1 MDIVQAFTENNEI
14 NNITIKIAEDGEPIF
29 QANEIA
35 KILEIKNIHA
45 TLKLFDTDEKVL
57 INNETPGGNQ
67 IMTFLTE
74 LGLYRLLNIS
84 RKPIART
91 FQKWV
96 AGVIKQIRKTGQYK
110 LENSLK
116 ETVEKNER
124 DYELKLHNN
133 LIQMWKKKN
142 GVYIGKIKNIDDKII
157 IKIGSTKDIEER
169 AIKLKHEFKTE
180 ILIMNFFEI
189 NRHMD
194 FEKALH
200 RDSNIRP
207 YQYTEE
213 INGHVSCETFCIP
226 KNYYNDLI
234 MIIKRKQKDYEG
246 ETNEQLF
253 ELKKLNAEIELQ
265 KLLLLRE
272 QEKNKTPV
280 VVYKEVPCTF
290 VPDDNK
296 KIGKGFKIQKYTMD
310 GQLVCTYNG
319 ITMAERKE
327 PRMSSRGLRGA
338 IKNNYEYNNH
348 RWMFL
353 DRNLPD
359 DTVQTLPEL
368 QEHKINP
375 TDFVAML
382 DFNKENIVKVFEDQ
396 LAACAHMQ
404 LKSTLCIYKS
414 IRQGALCR
422 GHHFMYFTEV
432 PEELR
437 NKYLEYNTLPE
448 VKRRYNS
455 ISVKQINP
463 INNEVIKEY
472 QSYTDIV
479 REFQMSLCKIKKI
492 IASGE
497 VYKGYIWSR

>member
-1 MDIVQAFTENNEI
+1 MDIVKAFIDNDEI
-14 NNITIKIAEDGEPIF
+14 NNITIKIHDDGEPIF
-29 QANEIA
+29 QANDIA
-35 KILEIKNIHA
+35 KILEIKNIRE
-45 TLKLFDTDEKVL
+45 TLKNFDEDEKVMTDC
-57 INNETPGGNQ
+57 ETSGGIQN
-67 IMTFLTE
+67 MTFLTE
-74 LGLYRLLNIS
+74 IGLYRLLNIS

-96 AGVIKQIRKTGQYK
+96 AGVIKQIRKTGQYT

-124 DYELKLHNN
+124 DYELKMHNN
-133 LIQMWKKKN
+133 LIQLWKKKN
-142 GVYIGKIKNIDDKII
+142 GVYVAKIKNIDDKIL
-157 IKIGSTKDIEER
+157 IKIGSTKDIEDR
-169 AIKLKHEFKTE
+169 VSHLKRDFKE
-180 ILIMNFFEI
+180 NIIVMNFFEV
-189 NRHMD
+189 NRYID

-200 RDSNIRP
+200 RDTNIRP
-207 YQYTEE
+207 YQYIEE
-213 INGHVSCETFCIP
+213 INGHTSTEVFCIH
-226 KNYYNDLI
+226 KEYYNDLI
-234 MIIKRKQKDYEG
+234 MIIKRKQKEYEG
-246 ETNEQLF
+246 ETNEQLY
-253 ELKKLNAEIELQ
+253 ELKKINAEIELQ

-272 QEKNKTPV
+272 QEKNKEPV
-280 VVYKEVPCTF
+280 VVYKEVPRAF

-327 PRMSSRGLRGA
+327 PRMSARGLRGA

-353 DRNLPD
+353 NRNLPD

-382 DFNKENIVKVFEDQ
+382 DFKKENIIKVFEDQ
-396 LAACAHMQ
+396 LAACADMQ

-414 IRQGALCR
+414 IRHGALCR
-422 GHHFMYFTEV
+422 GHYFMYFSEV

-455 ISVKQINP
+455 ISVKRINP

-479 REFQMSLCKIKKI
+479 REFQMSLCKIKKV

-497 VYKGYIWSR
+497 VYKGFIWSH